1 MAKNKEG
8 KRKRKPGFKGIIIAM
23 IVAILSLLGFGWN
36 GVDWGEGNIGDQ
48 DQSGQVESEME
59 SDSQSETESPG
70 EEEKEDEETASLA
83 LYVYEDKLYTDQALS
98 EEISL
103 VEVEALI
110 EAYEGQEVFLYD
122 AGAVKQTYEEVE
134 KIIDVY
140 VDSKGL
146 IKVKSVID

>member
-1 MAKNKEG
+1 MAKNNEE
-8 KRKRKPGFKGIIIAM
+8 KRKKKPGLKGIIIAM

-48 DQSGQVESEME
+48 DQSSQVESEME
-59 SDSQSETESPG
+59 SDSQSEADITS
-70 EEEKEDEETASLA
+70 EEEEDENVSLA
-83 LYVYEDKLYTDQALS
+83 LYVYEDKLYTDQALT

-146 IKVKSVID
+146 IKVKSVIN

>member
-1 MAKNKEG
+1 MAKNKEE
-8 KRKRKPGFKGIIIAM
+8 KRKKKPGLKGIIIAM

-48 DQSGQVESEME
+48 DQSSQVESEME
-59 SDSQSETESPG
+59 SETDVTSEEVEV
-70 EEEKEDEETASLA
+70 EEDVEDENVSLA
-83 LYVYEDKLYTDQALS
+83 IYVYEDKLYTDQALT

-103 VEVEALI
+103 VEVEVLI
-110 EAYEGQEVFLYD
+110 EDYDGQEVFLYD

-146 IKVKSVID
+146 IKVKSVIN

>member
-8 KRKRKPGFKGIIIAM
+8 KRKKKPGFKGIIIAM

-59 SDSQSETESPG
+59 SDSQSEVDVTS
-70 EEEKEDEETASLA
+70 EEEEVEDENVSLA
-83 LYVYEDKLYTDQALS
+83 LYVYEDRLYTDQALS

>member
-1 MAKNKEG
+1 MAKNKEE
-8 KRKRKPGFKGIIIAM
+8 KRKKKPGLKGIIIAM

-48 DQSGQVESEME
+48 DQSSQVESEME
-59 SDSQSETESPG
+59 SDSQSEADITS
-70 EEEKEDEETASLA
+70 EEEEDENVSLA
-83 LYVYEDKLYTDQALS
+83 LYVYEDKLYTDQALT

-146 IKVKSVID
+146 IKVKSVIN

>member
-1 MAKNKEG
+1 
-8 KRKRKPGFKGIIIAM
+8 M

-103 VEVEALI
+103 VEVEVLL

>member
-103 VEVEALI
+103 VEVEVLL